1 MSTQS
6 IKLYSVE
13 EYLAFERS
21 SDVKHEYFAGE
32 IFAMSGASREHNLIV
47 WKLSSLLDSEIGKGP
62 CEAYFG
68 DMRVRVDRTGLYTY
82 PDAVVTCDTPQFE
95 DAAVD
100 TLLNPQVIFEVLSD
114 STEKYDRGKKFDHY
128 RQLDSL
134 RDYVLIAQ
142 DEPLVE
148 HYRRLPDKT
157 WNLTVVKGL
166 DAIASL
172 ETIDAHLPLSD
183 LYAKVSFGPETST

>member
-1 MSTQS
+1 MSTQPVNRF
-6 IKLYSVE
+6 SVE
-13 EYLAFERS
+13 EYLTFERNS
-21 SDVKHEYFAGE
+21 EIKHEYYAGE

-47 WKLSSLLDSEIGKGP
+47 WKLSSLLDAEIGKGD

-82 PDAVVTCDTPQFE
+82 PDAVVTCDKPRFE
-95 DAAVD
+95 DACVD

-114 STEKYDRGKKFDHY
+114 STERYDRGKKFNHY

-166 DAIASL
+166 DATASI
-172 ETIDAHLPLSD
+172 ETIDARLPLSE
-183 LYAKVSFGPETST
+183 LYAKVNFGSEPST